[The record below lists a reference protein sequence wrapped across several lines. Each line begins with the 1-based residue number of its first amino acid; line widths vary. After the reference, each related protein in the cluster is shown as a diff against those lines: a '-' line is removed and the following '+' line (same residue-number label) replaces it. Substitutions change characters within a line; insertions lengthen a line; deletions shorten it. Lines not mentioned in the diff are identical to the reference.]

1 MKKYLAVFDGFKL
14 SKSTLDY
21 AIQITRATDAHLVGV
36 FLDESVYRSYDVY
49 KVIMESGD
57 VTRTMNDLDAR
68 DKQKRDESTLYFQQ
82 ACEKAGIRFNIHRDK
97 KIAEQELKH
106 ESIFADLVIISKTE
120 TFSLLK
126 EKAPTRFVRNLLTVT
141 QCPVLVVPSR
151 YKPIDKITL
160 LYDGRPSSVYA
171 AKMFSYLLEDL
182 KDLPMEIFTVKD
194 DNAVSMHLPDNKLM
208 REFTKRH
215 YPHAT
220 YSVTRGNAEEQI
232 NGYFRN
238 QPGNELVVLGA
249 YRRGEIS
256 RMFKTSMADIL
267 MRDLDQPLF
276 IAHH

>member
-194 DNAVSMHLPDNKLM
+194 DNTVSMHLPDNKLM

>member
-1 MKKYLAVFDGFKL
+1 MKKYLAVFDGFKM

-21 AIQITRATDAHLVGV
+21 AIQITKATDAHLVGV

-57 VTRTMNDLDAR
+57 VTRTMNELDAR
-68 DKQKRDESTLYFQQ
+68 DQQKRNESALYFQQ
-82 ACEKAGIRFNIHRDK
+82 VCEKAGIRFNIHRDK

-106 ESIFADLVIISKTE
+106 ESIFADLVIINKAE

-126 EKAPTRFVRNLLTVT
+126 EKPPTRFVRNLLSVT
-141 QCPVLVVPSR
+141 QCPVLVVPPK
-151 YKPIDKITL
+151 YKPIDRITL
-160 LYDGRPSSVYA
+160 LYDGGPSAVYA
-171 AKMFSYLLEDL
+171 TKMFSYLMDDL
-182 KDLPMEIFTVKD
+182 KELPIEVFTVKD
-194 DNAVSMHLPDNKLM
+194 STSTVRLPDNKLM
-208 REFTKRH
+208 REFTKWH
-215 YPHAT
+215 FPHASYT
-220 YSVTRGNAEEQI
+220 VVKGEAEEQVS
-232 NGYFRN
+232 GHLRN
-238 QPGNELVVLGA
+238 QSGNELVVLGA